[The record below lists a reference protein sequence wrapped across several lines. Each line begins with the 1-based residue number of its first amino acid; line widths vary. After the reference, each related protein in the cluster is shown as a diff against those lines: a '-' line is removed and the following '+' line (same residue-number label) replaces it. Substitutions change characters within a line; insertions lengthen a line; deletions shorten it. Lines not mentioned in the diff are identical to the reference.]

1 MSARA
6 RLRAVSVDV
15 RAVALAADVFLQ
27 EYWLC
32 HLIISLGGLTSLHR
46 CLCIFE
52 VEESKREAKDIFIS
66 ARFEGIL
73 IEL

>member
-6 RLRAVSVDV
+6 RLRAVSVDM

-32 HLIISLGGLTSLHR
+32 HLIISLGGLTSLH
-46 CLCIFE
+46 
-52 VEESKREAKDIFIS
+52 
-66 ARFEGIL
+66 
-73 IEL
+73 